1 MLLAAERAD
10 DHRTGSEAQLEA
22 AMSEYQHYQFLAA
35 DRPLTDEQVA
45 EIRTLTSRAALTR
58 TTFVNTYQW
67 GDFKGNCDQLMEQ
80 YYDAHLYF
88 ANWGYRKV
96 ILRWPAEQL
105 PLHVAE
111 QYCTGASADARQH
124 GGHVLI
130 TLVSD
135 DEDGELEDFNDLFDF
150 DDYEDTDREE
160 QWLPS
165 IAEARRDVAAG
176 DVRLLYLAW
185 LHCLNNNDLDDADTE
200 PALPAGLADLPD
212 SLADLAHFLRIG
224 PDLITV
230 ASTSLP
236 HADPEPTRAMYE
248 LWVSTLP
255 QTDKDTTLVRLLH
268 DKESYAAAELRRRF
282 RLAHPGTPPRKAGRT
297 VAQLRAAVPAVTAER
312 LAREAQEE
320 AEREEAD
327 RQKGHAAQ
335 QRRLAAIQDDPE
347 AAWSRIHEM
356 IAHQKGRNYPTAV
369 QLLGDLSALA
379 DRDGT
384 SEAFAERYR
393 ALRRQHPTKKALQ
406 RLLDAAGL

>member
-1 MLLAAERAD
+1 
-10 DHRTGSEAQLEA
+10 
-22 AMSEYQHYQFLAA
+22 MSEYQHYQFLAV

-67 GDFKGNCDQLMEQ
+67 GDFKGNCDRLMEQ

-105 PLHVAE
+105 PLHTAQ
-111 QYCTGASADARQH
+111 QYCTGESADARRH

-135 DEDGELEDFNDLFDF
+135 DEDGELDDFNDLFDF
-150 DDYEDTDREE
+150 DGYEDTGREE
-160 QWLPS
+160 EWLPS
-165 IAEARRDVAAG
+165 IARARLDVAAG

-185 LHCLNNNDLDDADTE
+185 LHCLNNNDLDDTDVE
-200 PALPAGLADLPD
+200 PELPAGLADLPD
-212 SLADLAHFLRIG
+212 SLTDLADFLRID
-224 PDLITV
+224 PDLITA
-230 ASTSLP
+230 ASASLP
-236 HADPEPTRAMYE
+236 HAAPEPTRAMCE
-248 LWVSTLP
+248 SWVGTLP
-255 QTDKDTTLVRLLH
+255 QRDKDATLVRLLR
-268 DKESYAAAELRRRF
+268 DDDSYAAADLRRRF
-282 RLAHPGTPPRKAGRT
+282 RLAHPGASPRKVGRT
-297 VAQLRAAVPAVTAER
+297 VAQLRAAVHAVTAER

-320 AEREEAD
+320 AEREEAE
-327 RQKGHAAQ
+327 RQKRRADR
-335 QRRLAAIQDDPE
+335 QRRLAALQDDPE
-347 AAWSRIHEM
+347 AAWGRIHEM
-356 IAHQKGRNYPTAV
+356 IAYQKGRNYPAAV

-384 SEAFAERYR
+384 SAAFAERCR
-393 ALRRQHPTKKALQ
+393 ALRGQHHTKRALQ